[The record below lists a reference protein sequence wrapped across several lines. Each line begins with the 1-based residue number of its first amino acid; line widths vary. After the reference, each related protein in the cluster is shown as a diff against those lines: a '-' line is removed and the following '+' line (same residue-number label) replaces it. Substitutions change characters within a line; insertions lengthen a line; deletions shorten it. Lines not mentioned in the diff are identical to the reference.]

1 MSTDRIIEIGEAM
14 ANNDTYHGATY
25 ETVML
30 MIGEIKRLKKFET
43 DFNGVMEELRGVE
56 IYPHNLNR
64 NDDNF
69 GRPTCNEMDDS
80 FRAVCSIRMRFPDND
95 KGGRR

>member
-1 MSTDRIIEIGEAM
+1 MSTDRIIEIGEEM

-43 DFNGVMEELRGVE
+43 DFNCVMKELRDVE

-80 FRAVCSIRMRFPDND
+80 FRAVCEIRMMFPGNGN
-95 KGGRR
+95 GGR

>member
-1 MSTDRIIEIGEAM
+1 MSTDRIIEIGEEM

-43 DFNGVMEELRGVE
+43 DFNGVMKELRDVV

-80 FRAVCSIRMRFPDND
+80 FRAVCKIRMMFPGNGN
-95 KGGRR
+95 GGR